1 MLRLDIKKY
10 VDDQFEN
17 LNQFAKASGLN
28 YQAAQKIYNG
38 ETSRITFDNLESIC
52 KVLNVTPNDI
62 FIFDDAINNTSQES
76 SKKQIYAMPVL
87 ESIRVNSEKLRSE
100 PNSDEALY
108 KLISQIVDDAIDKKL
123 KDDTNDKKIKNT
135 IKVYKAKDDDK

>member
-87 ESIRVNSEKLRSE
+87 ESIRVNSEKQRSE

-123 KDDTNDKKIKNT
+123 KDDTNDKKIK
-135 IKVYKAKDDDK
+135 KSL

>member
-1 MLRLDIKKY
+1 MVRLDIKKY

-76 SKKQIYAMPVL
+76 SKKQIYAMPVF
-87 ESIRVNSEKLRSE
+87 ESIHVNSEKLRPE